1 MPAKPAKP
9 TSVSIATT
17 LTAFGNNTDI
27 VVARELIEALGA
39 GQRPAV
45 VVDAN
50 RGPSFRPAVRN
61 GGTLFRE

>member
-1 MPAKPAKP
+1 MPAQPAKP

-17 LTAFGNNTDI
+17 LTAFGINTDI
-27 VVARELIEALGA
+27 VVARERIEALGA
-39 GQRPAV
+39 AQRPAV